1 MSPPPQRRAR
11 TQSRKVH
18 GGARRRRAGHF
29 NPIFSPRR
37 GDHPPAGGIPPQG
50 GSSPRQ
56 GGRGRRGEGGRE
68 RGGKGEASYP
78 LGALT
83 AAPPVRRAARR
94 TLTVHAHEHAHGEP
108 SDARAQSP
116 HDMLCI
122 RTAGDP
128 GEIEIATTVGLKSK
142 ETNSLP
148 VVLCNRACACDR
160 AVPKIGCWRAHLTPL
175 GGQTLQT
182 A

>member
-1 MSPPPQRRAR
+1 MEQGAAGLGIL
-11 TQSRKVH
+11 TQS
-18 GGARRRRAGHF
+18 F
-29 NPIFSPRR
+29 
-37 GDHPPAGGIPPQG
+37 PPAGGIIPPQG
-50 GSSPRQ
+50 GSPR
-56 GGRGRRGEGGRE
+56 RGDRPPARGEGGEGGRGEERE
-68 RGGKGEASYP
+68 GGKERRVIRSAPSRV
-78 LGALT
+78 T

-175 GGQTLQT
+175 GCQTLKT